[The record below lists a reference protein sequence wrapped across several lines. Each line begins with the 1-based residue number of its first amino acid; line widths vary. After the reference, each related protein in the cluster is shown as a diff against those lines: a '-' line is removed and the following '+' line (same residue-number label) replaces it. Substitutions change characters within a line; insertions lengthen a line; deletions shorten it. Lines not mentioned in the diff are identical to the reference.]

1 MREGNNKNINLS
13 ASMVLAGIILFL
25 LSGQSPTDLAE
36 TEVTR
41 NNPGK
46 GAERLELEAIVDDIR
61 VDGIDVRVEER
72 NYTPEECK
80 KLFEDCREELIKAVL
95 NDNSDLKTV
104 TKDLRFE
111 ETLKGYPFSF
121 EYETDSP
128 DKIGSDGEIIT
139 DKPFTAIIRIK
150 GSYGDFEDSYAVRV
164 KAKPQDDI
172 KRRVYKHKIIS
183 MLSEIGQNPES
194 VTLPTEVDGKSVKYR
209 TAEKGREPAFLL
221 LGIVAAAAVLIGAAR
236 DEKVK
241 RKAYKKA
248 ILKEYPTVL
257 KKISLYL
264 SSGMNLRNIWQAVYE
279 EGVKKKGKE
288 NPFYKEMGVSLNEL
302 SSGISEGL
310 VYTRFGERI
319 KEPEIIRFTALLSQN
334 LKKGS
339 SRLKELL
346 NEEAG
351 KAFMAKKQRA
361 VKEGEEAGTKMLIPM
376 MLLLID
382 VMIII
387 VIPAFRGI

>member
-1 MREGNNKNINLS
+1 MREGKNRNIKLS

-25 LSGQSPTDLAE
+25 LSGKRPTDFTE
-36 TEVTR
+36 TKVTR

-46 GAERLELEAIVDDIR
+46 GAERFELEAIVDDIR
-61 VDGIDVRVEER
+61 VEGIDVKVQER
-72 NYTPEECK
+72 DYTPEECR
-80 KLFEDCREELIKAVL
+80 KLFENCREELIKSVL

-128 DKIGSDGEIIT
+128 DKIDSAGEIIA

-150 GSYGDFEDSYAVRV
+150 GNYGDFNDSYVVRV
-164 KAKPQDDI
+164 KVTPEDDI
-172 KRRVYKHKIIS
+172 KRRVYRQRILS
-183 MLSEIGQNPES
+183 MLSETGQNSEN
-194 VTLPTEVDGKSVKYR
+194 VALPTEVGGIDVKYQ
-209 TAEKGREPAFLL
+209 TAEKKKEPAFLI
-221 LGIVAAAAVLIGAAR
+221 LGAVAAAAVLLGAAR
-236 DEKVK
+236 DEKAK
-241 RKAYKKA
+241 REAYKKA
-248 ILKEYPTVL
+248 ILREYPTVL

-279 EGVKKKGKE
+279 EGVKKKGKD

-376 MLLLID
+376 ILLLID

-387 VIPAFRGI
+387 VVPALRGI